1 MAIGSMSSSKKP
13 IFCATHPRACSTAFE
28 RVFMTRRDELCSVH
42 EPFGDSYY
50 YGPERISPRYDNEPE
65 TREKTGFGN
74 TTYAD
79 ILKSIEDA
87 SDGGSKRV
95 FIKDMAYYLFPLE
108 GQPAR
113 IVPSLSTYSAANQA
127 NNPTVIPIDVLR
139 RFQFTFLIRHP
150 RRAVPSY
157 YRCCVPPLNEV
168 TGFIFDPKE
177 AGYSELRRLLD
188 FFVREGL
195 VDRSDIVVVD
205 ADDLLD
211 RPEPVVRAYC
221 ERVGLE
227 FTDSML
233 NWSEEDTAFAV
244 EQFAKWEGF
253 HNDALSSS
261 SLKPRSHA
269 AVSKTVTKES
279 EDEEWT
285 EKYGEEGAKI
295 IRETVDANVA
305 DYEYLKRFAL
315 QV

>member
-1 MAIGSMSSSKKP
+1 MAIGSTSGNKKP

-28 RVFMTRRDELCSVH
+28 RVFMTRRDELASAH

-50 YGPERISPRYDNEPE
+50 YGPERVSPRYDNDPRI
-65 TREKTGFGN
+65 REKTGFGN
-74 TTYAD
+74 ATYAD

-87 SDGGSKRV
+87 SEGGSKRV
-95 FIKDMAYYLFPLE
+95 FIKDMAYYLFPLD
-108 GQPAR
+108 GQPPR
-113 IVPSLSTYSAANQA
+113 IVPSLLAEP
-127 NNPTVIPIDVLR
+127 NNPTIIPIDILR

-150 RRAVPSY
+150 RRSIPSY
-157 YRCCVPPLNEV
+157 YRCCVPPLQEV
-168 TGFIFDPKE
+168 TGYIFDPKE

-188 FFVREGL
+188 FLIREGL
-195 VDRSDIVVVD
+195 VDRSNVVAID

-269 AVSKTVTKES
+269 AKTKTR
-279 EDEEWT
+279 EDEDKEWT
-285 EKYGEEGAKI
+285 EKFGEEGAKI
-295 IRETVDANVA
+295 IRDTVDANVE
-305 DYEYLKRFAL
+305 DYEYLKTFTL